1 MPKPLARKLLVAALA
16 TLGLAS
22 TGAQAAFS
30 INLSFSGLTSDQ
42 QSYFEAA
49 RSFWE
54 GVITGYQGGI
64 GLTGMAITATVKPID
79 GPGAVLGSA
88 GPAGPL
94 TLAGGYRYATAGGM
108 EFDTADV
115 DQLIAQGS
123 FTDVIR
129 HEMAHVIGFG
139 TLWGRN
145 GIYADGSGRYTGSNA
160 LREFRF
166 EFNQPAA
173 TFVPVELGG
182 GAGTADGHWNE
193 VNNGGGNTGLRDPLG
208 RDMRFELMTGWLN
221 PPSYVSRTTI
231 ASFQDIGYTVA
242 LAAVPEP
249 ETYALLLAGLGV
261 VVLRARRRA

>member
-1 MPKPLARKLLVAALA
+1 MPMPLARELLVASVAA
-16 TLGLAS
+16 LGLAS
-22 TGAQAAFS
+22 SPAQAAFS
-30 INLSFSGLTSDQ
+30 IDLSFSGLTPAQ
-42 QSYFEAA
+42 QSYFAA
-49 RSFWE
+49 AKSFWE
-54 GVITGYQGGI
+54 GVITGYQGSVSLGGI
-64 GLTGMAITATVKPID
+64 AISANGAVID
-79 GPGAVLGSA
+79 GVGNVLGSA
-88 GPAGPL
+88 GPDSL
-94 TLAGGYRYATAGGM
+94 FTTGGFAYVATGEM
-108 EFDTADV
+108 SFDTADI
-115 DQLIAQGS
+115 DNLIVQGS

-139 TLWGRN
+139 TMWVPN
-145 GIYADGSGRYTGSNA
+145 GVYADGSGRYTGSNA
-160 LREFRF
+160 LREYRF

-208 RDMRFELMTGWLN
+208 RDMRFELMTGWLDT
-221 PPSYVSRTTI
+221 PSFVSRTTL